1 MTKSNEVMF
10 SLCMK
15 STTFYFQVTQV
26 ELKRLALANISNI
39 PQDSAVLYFKKMVTL
54 STP

>member
-1 MTKSNEVMF
+1 MK
-10 SLCMK
+10 LCFLYAWK
-15 STTFYFQVTQV
+15 AQPFYFQVTQV

-54 STP
+54 STPWT